1 MVFNTKRKKYAIAS
15 STNTTLVVNGDYS
28 ANPVIVGRKYTFKY
42 QFPTFFVREQKSSGN
57 TSTVNTGRLQ
67 LKNMSLTFG
76 DTGYFEVNLTP
87 LARSTSIYKFT
98 GQTLGSSTLT
108 IGQPNLESGT
118 FKFPIQCK
126 NTDTVIFV
134 ASDSYLPCNLL
145 SAEWEGVFS
154 VLSQR
159 IIT

>member
-1 MVFNTKRKKYAIAS
+1 
-15 STNTTLVVNGDYS
+15 
-28 ANPVIVGRKYTFKY
+28 VGRKYTFKY
-42 QFPTFFVREQKSSGN
+42 QFPTFYVREQKSSGN
-57 TSTVNTGRLQ
+57 ASTINTGRLQ
-67 LKNMSLTFG
+67 LKKMSIVFG
-76 DTGYFEVNLTP
+76 DTGFFTVNLTP
-87 LARSTSIYKFT
+87 LARTTSVYKFT
-98 GQTLGSSTLT
+98 GQVLGSSTFT

-126 NTDTVIFV
+126 NTDAVIFI
-134 ASDSYLPCNLL
+134 STDSYLPCNFL